1 ILRQGMSIY
10 SSVTEFI
17 FLGFSDHPE
26 PQCLLFMA
34 LLLIYMITVF
44 QNLGMILIIKIDS
57 HLHTP
62 MYFFLSTL
70 SLIDFCYSSVITPN
84 MLVNFWVKNPI
95 ISCSACATQFFFFGS
110 FPLLYTVTMS
120 PYLNVL
126 LVLATYLAG
135 FINAA
140 IHTGLTFQ
148 QSFCHLN
155 VINHFFCDTPLL
167 LKLSCSDTRVN
178 EIVIFAFD
186 SFNELSCLLT
196 ILISYL
202 YILTA
207 ILKISSAERRHKA
220 FSTCASHLVG
230 VTIFFGTILFMY
242 LCPSS
247 SYAMD
252 QDKVVSVFYTAVI
265 PMLNPLI
272 YSLRDK
278 EVKTSLVH
286 NSIMSKN

>member
-1 ILRQGMSIY
+1 MFDFLGIFCKIYFLGFCLISTSESSILRQGMCIY

-110 FPLLYTVTMS
+110 FAGIEGFLLTMMA
-120 PYLNVL
+120 YDC
-126 LVLATYLAG
+126 Y
-135 FINAA
+135 AA
-140 IHTGLTFQ
+140 ILSLFFT
-148 QSFCHLN
+148 QS
-155 VINHFFCDTPLL
+155 
-167 LKLSCSDTRVN
+167 
-178 EIVIFAFD
+178 
-186 SFNELSCLLT
+186 
-196 ILISYL
+196 
-202 YILTA
+202 
-207 ILKISSAERRHKA
+207 
-220 FSTCASHLVG
+220 
-230 VTIFFGTILFMY
+230 
-242 LCPSS
+242 LCPP
-247 SYAMD
+247 
-252 QDKVVSVFYTAVI
+252 I
-265 PMLNPLI
+265 L
-272 YSLRDK
+272 
-278 EVKTSLVH
+278 
-286 NSIMSKN
+286 MSRWC